1 MNKELSPLAQRLEF
15 LAAGRALH
23 GWAKSIGLPKISIE
37 NVMKGNGLS
46 YESLAH
52 LHRVENVRTDWLLEG
67 RGSPFSVNA
76 CLCDESAHE
85 LLDELLVERW
95 EVDVI
100 TDENRVAIVLS
111 QPAQVQVKDG
121 KDSAG
126 HQKYRDINY
135 RLVEI
140 VCGALGART
149 IARATAFGIHRVLQ
163 IGSDMMKELEK
174 GKLGSYFLFASPSA
188 LIPHAVQ
195 YAHAGKLFEKLEK
208 GEQTASTPEE
218 KALLSSYRS
227 MTADKRKAVSQV
239 VLSMAELGGQ
249 RLR

>member
-76 CLCDESAHE
+76 CLCDESADE
-85 LLDELLVERW
+85 LLDELLAERW

-100 TDENRVAIVLS
+100 TDESRVAIVLS

-140 VCGALGART
+140 VCGALGPKA
-149 IARATAFGIHRVLQ
+149 IARATSFGIHRVLQ
-163 IGSDMMKELEK
+163 IGSDMMRELER
-174 GKLGSYFLFASPSA
+174 GKLGSYFLFSSPTA
-188 LIPHAVQ
+188 VIPNAVQ
-195 YAHAGKLFEKLEK
+195 YAQAGMLFENLAA
-208 GEQTASTPEE
+208 GEQAASTPDE
-218 KALLSSYRS
+218 KALLGSYRNMS
-227 MTADKRKAVSQV
+227 SEKRRAISQV
-239 VLSMAELGGQ
+239 VISMADVAQ

>member
-15 LAAGRALH
+15 LAAGRSLH
-23 GWAKSIGLPKISIE
+23 GWAKAIGLPKITIE

-46 YESLAH
+46 FETLAH

-76 CLCDESAHE
+76 CLCDESARD

-95 EVDVI
+95 AVDVV
-100 TDENRVAIVLS
+100 TDESRVAIVLS
-111 QPAQVQVKDG
+111 QPALVQVKDG

-140 VCGALGART
+140 ICGALGAKA

-163 IGSDMMKELEK
+163 VGSEMMRDLEG
-174 GKLGSYFLFASPSA
+174 GKLGSYLLFTSPAAVLPKA
-188 LIPHAVQ
+188 LQ
-195 YAHAGKLFEKLEK
+195 YPKTSMLFDILAR
-208 GEQTASTPEE
+208 GDGAASTADE
-218 KALLSSYRS
+218 KMLLGHYRGMSNEKKKAIAQVVRS
-227 MTADKRKAVSQV
+227 MSSD
-239 VLSMAELGGQ
+239 VLL
-249 RLR
+249 